1 MFSTFSLS
9 VQLFLFLQGGV
20 DFDDLGFDLVGG
32 SDDPQFPNDNSI
44 FVSHVTKGSVADR
57 KLK

>member
-1 MFSTFSLS
+1 MFDFQLKCST
-9 VQLFLFLQGGV
+9 FLFLQGGI